1 MGKSMMGEHSQMGQS
16 RLTLSL
22 FLFFFIFITISSA
35 TCAQWNSETE
45 EASKLFPVDF
55 HIVESEEVEFSVKTS
70 DLSHNWSWSVN
81 EEVKESE
88 GESADFNEG
97 EISRPGSRL
106 VNATKT
112 VYGLLCDIF
121 IVTEDEAEGSYP
133 MLQYDAQRTGN
144 VSGIAPETGT
154 LMWQSGE
161 KTSGCIEAGPIV
173 SDGKVYI
180 STWWSSGMGVEG
192 NGIDALYCLNDG
204 TGEEIWNN
212 TDVYGASTAAIAN
225 GKLFVG
231 THIGN
236 ITCIDAASGDIE
248 WSKKIE
254 ENPSWKG
261 VASSP
266 LVVEDKVYVLSS
278 SDGTL
283 HAFSFDGAE
292 LGNFSTGGEIF
303 CYASPST
310 YGDKIYFAGN
320 KEGQHALYCLDL
332 NMSDEVWNFT
342 TETMLRGSPSIW
354 GEEEMVFF
362 TSEYIPMKEYGIY
375 AVNMIT
381 GEEIWNVTHYSTW
394 ASPALSN
401 GKLYIGGSTV
411 DTTFYCYDAL
421 NGTLLWEN
429 EEMGGSISSSP
440 VVADGKVYFGT
451 NEVDG
456 TVYALDA
463 ENGSKL
469 WNYTLH
475 IPEGFGGG
483 FNIASPPA
491 ISNSS
496 LFIGVDNVGVL
507 AFRDKIA
514 GASCAQWNS
523 ETEDES
529 ADFYVDI
536 HIDESKEVEFSVNS
550 SVLSHNWSWSVNG
563 EEIEESKGVNSNLSY
578 TFEEYGIYNVCV
590 VGVGVGET
598 TERACWNV
606 TVSLVIGEENDLRE
620 LEGLEDYTFKIS
632 KRPARIVSLAPS
644 CTEMLF
650 AVGAGDSVVG
660 VTEYCDYPSE
670 VEAKKDKGEIVV
682 IGGYSTPNIERI
694 MDLEPDLIVA
704 AYGNPSDILYWLVDD
719 KTHPDIEYPVY
730 AQNPEKI
737 EAIFAH
743 MNVLG
748 TITKSNETASSLLD
762 DSKYKIAEIEE
773 RTEMLESEQ
782 RPRVF
787 RPCPG
792 FVTCGNNTFLNDVI
806 WTAGGEN
813 IAAKY
818 FAGWG
823 ALKIEDIIHENPQ
836 VILCPATEEGESLA
850 YVQIIG
856 EERLK
861 DVDAVRNNRI
871 YLIIDGLISR
881 PGPRVANA
889 TEKVLECLY
898 GLFNVPIGGS
908 TEINGAY
915 FGVPK
920 VTLELSAKENIA
932 LRLNITEVN
941 GSEMANNV
949 PETVIGDFVR
959 LEVNESGDLETI
971 DSVVINMGYDE
982 VVLEEVGLEETA
994 IKIRYYNASEE
1005 EWKLVKTDVSTE
1017 DNIASAG
1024 FSCLNEGIYGLTITK
1039 NE

>member
-1 MGKSMMGEHSQMGQS
+1 LGYNYYQN
-16 RLTLSL
+16 
-22 FLFFFIFITISSA
+22 I
-35 TCAQWNSETE
+35 
-45 EASKLFPVDF
+45 KLFIPVYSNYPQDCINYKKMMRNRSMCF
-55 HIVESEEVEFSVKTS
+55 YALLLASCFLLFAVPALTMAEE
-70 DLSHNWSWSVN
+70 
-81 EEVKESE
+81 E
-88 GESADFNEG
+88 G
-97 EISRPGSRL
+97 
-106 VNATKT
+106 
-112 VYGLLCDIF
+112 
-121 IVTEDEAEGSYP
+121 YP

-144 VSGIAPETGT
+144 VSGIAPETAT
-154 LMWQSGE
+154 LLWQSGE
-161 KTSGCIEAGPIV
+161 KTLGCIQAGPIV
-173 SDGKVYI
+173 SNGRVYI
-180 STWWSSGMGVEG
+180 STWWSSGMGVKG
-192 NGIDALYCLNDG
+192 NGTDALYCLNES

-266 LVVEDKVYVLSS
+266 LLVEEMVYVLSY

-292 LGNFSTGGEIF
+292 HGKFSTGGEIF
-303 CYASPST
+303 CYASPSA

-320 KEGQHALYCLDL
+320 KEGQSALYCLDL
-332 NMSDEVWNFT
+332 NMSDAVWYFT
-342 TETMLRGSPSIW
+342 TETKIRGSPTIW
-354 GEEEMVFF
+354 GEEGMVFF
-362 TSEYIPMKEYGIY
+362 TTEYIPMKEYGIY

-394 ASPALSN
+394 ASPALST
-401 GKLYIGGSTV
+401 GKLYIGGSAV
-411 DTTFYCYDAL
+411 DTTFYCFDAL
-421 NGTLLWEN
+421 NGSLIWKN
-429 EEMGGSISSSP
+429 EEMGGAISSSP
-440 VVADGKVYFGT
+440 IVADGKVYFGT

-491 ISNSS
+491 ISDST
-496 LFIGVDNVGVL
+496 LFIGVDNAGVL
-507 AFRDKIA
+507 AFRDTITS
-514 GASCAQWNS
+514 ASCTQWNS
-523 ETEDES
+523 VSGDAS
-529 ADFYVDI
+529 KNFPVDI

-550 SVLSHNWSWSVNG
+550 SDLSHNWSWSVNG
-563 EEIEESKGVNSNLSY
+563 EEIEESKGVRSNLSY
-578 TFEEYGIYNVCV
+578 TVKEYGIYNVCV

-598 TERACWNV
+598 TERASWNV
-606 TVSLVIGEENDLRE
+606 TVSLVIDEENDLRE
-620 LEGLEDYTFKIS
+620 LDGLEDYTFKIT
-632 KRPARIVSLAPS
+632 KRPARIVSMAPC

-650 AVGAGDSVVG
+650 SVGAGDSVVG
-660 VTEYCDYPSE
+660 VTEYCDYPPE
-670 VEAKKDKGEIVV
+670 VEAKTDKDEIVV
-682 IGGYSTPNIERI
+682 IGGYSTPSLERI

-719 KTHPDIEYPVY
+719 KMHPDIEYPVY
-730 AQNPEKI
+730 AQNPKKI

-748 TITKSNETASSLLD
+748 AITKSNETASSLLD

-773 RTEMLESEQ
+773 RTELLEPEQ

-823 ALKIEDIIHENPQ
+823 ALKMEDIIHENPQ
-836 VILCPATEEGESLA
+836 VILCPTTEEGESLA
-850 YVQIIG
+850 YVQILG

-871 YLIIDGLISR
+871 YLILDGLISR

-889 TEKVLECLY
+889 TEKVLGCLY

-908 TEINGAY
+908 TEIKGAY
-915 FGVPK
+915 FGVPN

-941 GSEMANNV
+941 GSEMAIA
-949 PETVIGDFVR
+949 PETVIGNFVR
-959 LEVNESGDLETI
+959 IEVNESESGDLETI
-971 DSVVINMGYDE
+971 DSVVINIGYDE
-982 VVLEEVGLEETA
+982 VVLEEAGLEERA

-1005 EWKLVKTDVSTE
+1005 EWKLVKTDVSTG
-1017 DNIASAG
+1017 DNIVSAG
-1024 FSCLNEGIYGLTITK
+1024 FSCLNEGIYGLTFTK

>member
-1 MGKSMMGEHSQMGQS
+1 MRAKKGFPVASSV
-16 RLTLSL
+16 LLLVLITLG
-22 FLFFFIFITISSA
+22 ITCVGSSI
-35 TCAQWNSETE
+35 TQWNSVTDDEKE
-45 EASKLFPVDF
+45 E
-55 HIVESEEVEFSVKTS
+55 
-70 DLSHNWSWSVN
+70 
-81 EEVKESE
+81 
-88 GESADFNEG
+88 
-97 EISRPGSRL
+97 
-106 VNATKT
+106 
-112 VYGLLCDIF
+112 
-121 IVTEDEAEGSYP
+121 SYP

-144 VSGIAPETGT
+144 VSGIAPETAT
-154 LMWQSGE
+154 ILWQSGE

-173 SDGKVYI
+173 SDGRVYI
-180 STWWSSGMGVEG
+180 TTWWSSGMGVKR
-192 NGIDALYCLNDG
+192 NGTDALYCLNEG

-212 TDVYGASTAAIAN
+212 TDVYGASTAAIAD

-236 ITCIDAASGDIE
+236 ITCVNATGGDIE

-254 ENPSWKG
+254 KNPSWKG

-292 LGNFSTGGEIF
+292 HGNFSTGGEIF

-320 KEGQHALYCLDL
+320 KDGQHALYCLDL
-332 NMSDEVWNFT
+332 NMSDEAWKFT
-342 TETMLRGSPSIW
+342 TETKIRGSPTIW

-362 TSEYIPMKEYGIY
+362 STEYIPMKEYGIY

-421 NGTLLWEN
+421 NGSLLWKN
-429 EEMGGSISSSP
+429 EEMGGSISTSP
-440 VVADGKVYFGT
+440 VVADGNVYFGT

-491 ISNSS
+491 ISNST

-507 AFRDKIA
+507 AFRDTIA
-514 GASCAQWNS
+514 SASCTQWNN
-523 ETEDES
+523 ETGDAS
-529 ADFYVDI
+529 ADFYVDV
-536 HIDESKEVEFSVNS
+536 HIDESKEVEFCVNS
-550 SVLSHNWSWSVNG
+550 SDLSHNWSWSVNG
-563 EEIEESKGVNSNLSY
+563 KEIEESKGVNSNLSY
-578 TFEEYGIYNVCV
+578 TFEEYGIYNVSV
-590 VGVGVGET
+590 VEVGVGVGET

-606 TVSLVIGEENDLRE
+606 TVSLVISEENDLRE

-650 AVGAGDSVVG
+650 TVGAGDSVVG

-670 VEAKKDKGEIVV
+670 VEDKKEKGEIVV
-682 IGGYSTPNIERI
+682 IGGYSTPSLEEI

-719 KTHPDIEYPVY
+719 KTHPDIECPVY
-730 AQNPEKI
+730 AQNPKEI
-737 EAIFAH
+737 NTILAH
-743 MNVLG
+743 MDVLG
-748 TITKSNETASSLLD
+748 TITKCNEAISSLLD
-762 DSKYKIAEIEE
+762 DLKYKIAEIEE
-773 RTEMLESEQ
+773 RTELLKPEQ

-792 FVTCGNNTFLNDVI
+792 FVTCGNNTFLNDII

-823 ALKIEDIIHENPQ
+823 ALRMEDIIHENPQ

-898 GLFNVPIGGS
+898 GLFNIPEECS

-915 FGVPK
+915 FGVPN

-932 LRLNITEVN
+932 LRLNISAVY
-941 GSEMANNV
+941 GSEMAIV
-949 PETVIGDFVR
+949 PQMVIGDFVR
-959 LEVNESGDLETI
+959 IEVNESESWHLETL
-971 DSVVINMGYDE
+971 DSVVINIDYDE
-982 VVLEEVGLEETA
+982 AELEEADMEETR
-994 IKIRYYNASEE
+994 IMICYYNVSEG
-1005 EWKLVKTDVSTE
+1005 EWKPVKTDLSTE

-1024 FSCLNEGIYGLTITK
+1024 FSCLNEGIYGLTFTK
-1039 NE
+1039 DE